1 MPKLSRTLFFKSGVV
16 IFFIFGKLQK
26 GLFEILSKELKSEK
40 KVIERLCP
48 LFFIFRPLLCLF
60 SAPLITCLLNI
71 KSPVCNWNLMV
82 IKLTQVA
89 RIRTFVYP
97 NPFYY
102 KFVIRYTCLKVW
114 PRKQNQYKNFT
125 NFTFFFRSW
134 TSIWLMFLI
143 LALGLF
149 ESKELYVRVSAC
161 DDTKM
166 MTRTHFFSGKR
177 NHSVTLF

>member
-1 MPKLSRTLFFKSGVV
+1 MSSTHTSTFHHFFHFWKTAKGFVWDTFKRVKKWEKSNRTPLS
-16 IFFIFGKLQK
+16 FIFHIPTTA
-26 GLFEILSKELKSEK
+26 FCS
-40 KVIERLCP
+40 
-48 LFFIFRPLLCLF
+48 F

-82 IKLTQVA
+82 TKLTQVA

-125 NFTFFFRSW
+125 NFTFFFRSG

-149 ESKELYVRVSAC
+149 ESKGLYVRVSAC

-166 MTRTHFFSGKR
+166 MTRTHFFSEKR